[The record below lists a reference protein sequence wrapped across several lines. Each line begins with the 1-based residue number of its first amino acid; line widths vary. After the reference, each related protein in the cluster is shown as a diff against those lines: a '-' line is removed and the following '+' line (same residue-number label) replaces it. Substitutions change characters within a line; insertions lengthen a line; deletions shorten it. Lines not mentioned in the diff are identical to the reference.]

1 VLGKGSRGSRGSEG
15 TLRRALQPRA
25 GAFEATLRPR
35 DRVRWDPDFQSG
47 EGDLFAL
54 TSEGQASRRKPHKRP
69 RASAPGCGCFR
80 DRPRHVGA
88 LLRSA
93 RFWTWVGAPTF
104 RAVCVPVARTGNAG
118 KRSSVG
124 APAFM
129 RGEQRFSAA
138 ESAARTVSGF
148 SRGLWLFSRPDFALG
163 TWVGALLALTSEG
176 RIYAGGAALQRC
188 GERCTHGFRL

>member
-1 VLGKGSRGSRGSEG
+1 MLGKGSRGSRGSEG

-104 RAVCVPVARTGNAG
+104 RAVCVPVARTGNARRRWCLPVG
-118 KRSSVG
+118 ARHAVPVLLPTRRCPRGVG
-124 APAFM
+124 AP
-129 RGEQRFSAA
+129 
-138 ESAARTVSGF
+138 
-148 SRGLWLFSRPDFALG
+148 
-163 TWVGALLALTSEG
+163 LALPSEG
-176 RIYAGGAALQRC
+176 QASRKKPHKRARASAPGFGSSLNGPVFWGRIS
-188 GERCTHGFRL
+188 